1 MNNGK
6 RGISYLGIYW
16 KHDVSEGDVIDIT
29 GVADALPKTAML
41 LHSDAVSISF
51 MIKSLFVMDGNIKTI
66 ERNYNFERVQHIYI
80 YGT

>member
-29 GVADALPKTAML
+29 GVADALP
-41 LHSDAVSISF
+41 
-51 MIKSLFVMDGNIKTI
+51 
-66 ERNYNFERVQHIYI
+66 
-80 YGT
+80 